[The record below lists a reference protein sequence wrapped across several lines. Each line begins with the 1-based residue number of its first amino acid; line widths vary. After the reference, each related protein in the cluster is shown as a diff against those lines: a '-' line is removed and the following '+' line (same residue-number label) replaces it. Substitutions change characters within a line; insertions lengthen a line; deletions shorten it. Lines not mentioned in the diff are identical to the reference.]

1 MLNRLK
7 IFSAFLFFSVLMFA
21 GCTPSVDDFQL
32 EIWSPNFSWNYD
44 ADVPVFFSCNI
55 KDSDTIV
62 WESSIDGR
70 LGSGNEFFRKLSS
83 GNHEISAVDTAT
95 NKKSVVTVFVS
106 GTADN
111 GMSVQMLNDLPWT
124 IESENGYGRLALVSL
139 DGSVE
144 NLKISCG
151 TKESQM
157 FNENCNAI
165 KRDVSFRTETASL
178 KMLPPSTGRSAS
190 KDDTEKTFYVM
201 NTGNTGGSPHEISA
215 KKYYSGK
222 NVTAWIPENFD
233 GEKSILD
240 KCIEKFETIIYP
252 RVTQLWGKCADING
266 DGTISILFTP
276 TINQEKMAVGFFN
289 SADFFRNNRN
299 SSDSGYNPYSNEMD
313 IIYVA
318 VPDESDSNYNVN
330 SLIATLAHEFTH
342 SINFTNKTWIRCL
355 NGESNAPQEEIF
367 LDEGCS
373 HLTESLCG
381 YGVSGGNKDFVNYY
395 LENTG
400 LYSLTGNDYLGRN
413 DSVGQRGA
421 VCMFLYWL
429 FNRAGGIS
437 YADNGVDF
445 IDNGGI
451 SFLKKMVSSDSVGWD
466 SIGVYFKKSTN
477 ALYLEYA
484 KELASKKVE
493 NLFDMQKTDPITLEP
508 IFICNR
514 IKTNSLDGTHKV
526 LPWSI
531 TIFNLPQNDA
541 IIMDGKKYMGTVYI
555 IGTTKN

>member
-1 MLNRLK
+1 
-7 IFSAFLFFSVLMFA
+7 MFA
-21 GCTPSVDDFQL
+21 GCTSSVDDFQL
-32 EIWSPNFSWNYD
+32 EIWSPNVSWNYD

-55 KDSDTIV
+55 KDSDTIL

-83 GNHEISAVDTAT
+83 GSHEISAVDTAT

-106 GTADN
+106 ETADN
-111 GMSVQMLNDLPWT
+111 GMSVQMLGDLPRT
-124 IESENGYGRLALVSL
+124 IECENGYGGLALVSL

-144 NLKISCG
+144 NLEINCG
-151 TKESQM
+151 TKEKQM
-157 FNENCNAI
+157 FNENCDAI

-178 KMLPPSTGRSAS
+178 KMLPPSTGRFAS

-222 NVTAWIPENFD
+222 NVSAWIPENFD
-233 GEKSILD
+233 GEKFFLD

-299 SSDSGYNPYSNEMD
+299 SSESGYNPYSNEMD

-342 SINFTNKTWIRCL
+342 SINFTNKTWIRYL

-413 DSVGQRGA
+413 DSVGKRGA

-437 YADNGVDF
+437 YADNGIDF

-484 KELASKKVE
+484 KELATKKVE
-493 NLFDMQKTDPITLEP
+493 NLFDMQKLDPITQEP
-508 IFICNR
+508 VFICNR
-514 IKTNSLDGTHKV
+514 VKTNSLDKTYKI

-541 IIMDGKKYMGTVYI
+541 IIIDGKKTTGTVYVI
-555 IGTTKN
+555 RTPKN

>member
-1 MLNRLK
+1 
-7 IFSAFLFFSVLMFA
+7 MFA
-21 GCTPSVDDFQL
+21 GCTSSVDDFQL